1 MILRQITRRNLC
13 AAAILE
19 AACKSKASAYFGDT
33 TVPAEQRLVYI
44 IGAEPLTLDPGKTTG
59 AYESFII
66 PALFESLTNY
76 HPTTGRPMAA
86 LATHYKTN
94 ADWSQF
100 IFYLRGHP
108 KPVGVKFPNTDSLRN
123 EYATGKLREDFSRG
137 QGAPPDALPARWSDG
152 TFITAQ
158 DFVYSWRRVVDPQTA
173 TPQYATFLY
182 HVRNGEQINA
192 GKVGTEALGVR
203 ALDEFTLQVNLR
215 APTLFFLELISNRIF
230 APVPRRAIEAARRRG
245 QESSWTEP
253 QHIVTSGAFTLQQH
267 RPYDRVVLRKNPHY
281 YEAGLVALQEIRFIT
296 VPDGT
301 TCANLY
307 RAGDAYAMSGDR
319 LPPLFAGSVERK
331 VDAYSAPAFSN
342 ILPGLNVRKPPLDNI
357 LLRYALNMAI
367 DKKQIAAVFGTGRAP
382 ARSFVPP
389 LRGYEPPKRVM
400 VTVDDTTHDIL
411 SYNPVGARDLL
422 ARANFPNGVRRDGRK
437 LSLEYLF
444 PQSTYSQ
451 PIAEILQK
459 QWRTN
464 LNIDL
469 RLTRQDLQG
478 CFQRLVNADFE
489 LAEIG
494 GTGDYLD
501 PNAWL
506 ELFVTGGPASAF
518 WSEPNYDAVLAHA
531 NAAADVAARM
541 VRLAE
546 CEAYL
551 LKAMPVL
558 PLLLYG
564 FVYLQKPFVHG
575 LGANPL
581 DAHPFK
587 YAWID
592 MNWRPERS

>member
-1 MILRQITRRNLC
+1 
-13 AAAILE
+13 
-19 AACKSKASAYFGDT
+19 
-33 TVPAEQRLVYI
+33 
-44 IGAEPLTLDPGKTTG
+44 
-59 AYESFII
+59 
-66 PALFESLTNY
+66 
-76 HPTTGRPMAA
+76 
-86 LATHYKTN
+86 
-94 ADWSQF
+94 
-100 IFYLRGHP
+100 
-108 KPVGVKFPNTDSLRN
+108 
-123 EYATGKLREDFSRG
+123 
-137 QGAPPDALPARWSDG
+137 
-152 TFITAQ
+152 
-158 DFVYSWRRVVDPQTA
+158 
-173 TPQYATFLY
+173 
-182 HVRNGEQINA
+182 
-192 GKVGTEALGVR
+192 
-203 ALDEFTLQVNLR
+203 
-215 APTLFFLELISNRIF
+215 
-230 APVPRRAIEAARRRG
+230 
-245 QESSWTEP
+245 
-253 QHIVTSGAFTLQQH
+253 
-267 RPYDRVVLRKNPHY
+267 
-281 YEAGLVALQEIRFIT
+281 
-296 VPDGT
+296 
-301 TCANLY
+301 
-307 RAGDAYAMSGDR
+307 
-319 LPPLFAGSVERK
+319 
-331 VDAYSAPAFSN
+331 
-342 ILPGLNVRKPPLDNI
+342 
-357 LLRYALNMAI
+357 MAI
-367 DKKQIAAVFGTGRAP
+367 DKKQIAAVFGAGRAP

-411 SYNPVGARDLL
+411 SYNPAGARDLL

-469 RLTRQDLQG
+469 RLTKQDLQG
-478 CFQRLVNADFE
+478 CFQRIVNADFE

-518 WSEPNYDAVLAHA
+518 WSEPNYDAMLAHA